1 MNYENYTKTEDANGV
16 ITFTPKPK
24 PVPDGAYWE
33 PKEGEEYFFY
43 YGDGSVCSAKN
54 QGYKTDENFIQISN
68 CFRTKELAEKHVE
81 YLKALTRV
89 RKYIAENG
97 LYWEPD
103 WSNRDQIKYF
113 LMFDFRSNTFESDW
127 AHNLKRFSPIDYF
140 KSIEDAKK
148 VIKACNADLRIIWDV
163 K

>member
-24 PVPDGAYWE
+24 QVPDGAYWE
-33 PKEGEEYFFY
+33 PKEDEWYFVCL
-43 YGDGSVCSAKN
+43 GDGSVRTTKSE
-54 QGYKTDENFIQISN
+54 GHTSDENFIQVGH

-103 WSNRDQIKYF
+103 WSNGDQTKYI
-113 LMFDFRSNTFESDW
+113 LRFDFRSNTFGSDCW
-127 AHNLKRFSPIDYF
+127 FDLKQFSPIGYF
-140 KSIEDAKK
+140 KSIEDVEK
-148 VIKACNADLRIIWDV
+148 IITACDADLRIMWDV